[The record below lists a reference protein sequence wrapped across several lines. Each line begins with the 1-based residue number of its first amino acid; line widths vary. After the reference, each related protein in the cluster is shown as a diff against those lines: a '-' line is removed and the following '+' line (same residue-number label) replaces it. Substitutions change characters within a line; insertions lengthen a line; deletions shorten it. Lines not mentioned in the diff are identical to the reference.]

1 MRSLGHARDLL
12 PELLGLV
19 VLAENGDVEA
29 VFGQAVVLGDQV
41 PGELDGIGLEVIAER
56 EIAQHFEEGVVAAGV
71 ADVFQIVVLA
81 ARAHAFL
88 RGGGARVVALLEA
101 QEDVLE
107 LVHAGVG
114 EQQGGIVRGD
124 QRRTAHDA
132 VAAGGEEVEKALSDF
147 VTCHGDSFWNG
158 LKSNC
163 RSWRLKT
170 GGVDGQGSSAIM
182 DLCIGPS
189 KSSRKLR
196 RRSGTQ
202 PMSFLDNLENNLKAL
217 ENQEEK
223 NPEKVKRDRER
234 REAERASA
242 LLRAPHAEAL
252 KNSAFTS
259 QLLTQ
264 CRTIGREQ
272 RVLVQF
278 TWIGENL
285 RLDAAAKRWN

>member
-1 MRSLGHARDLL
+1 MPRKTSLNWFM
-12 PELLGLV
+12 P
-19 VLAENGDVEA
+19 
-29 VFGQAVVLGDQV
+29 
-41 PGELDGIGLEVIAER
+41 
-56 EIAQHFEEGVVAAGV
+56 
-71 ADVFQIVVLA
+71 
-81 ARAHAFL
+81 
-88 RGGGARVVALLEA
+88 
-101 QEDVLE
+101 
-107 LVHAGVG
+107 GVG
-114 EQQGGIVRGD
+114 EQQGGVVRRD
-124 QRRTAHDA
+124 QRRAAHDA
-132 VAAGGEEVEKALSDF
+132 VAAFGEKVEKALSDF
-147 VTCHGDSFWNG
+147 VTCHGESFWNG

-234 REAERASA
+234 REAERGSA

-285 RLDAAAKRWN
+285 RLDAAAKRMELTPTPEGIVAVFSLNGAEVSREMVDPQAGDARVLARQWLKG